1 MTPKYYKTALE
12 YLKKDKKLT
21 KIIDSLPPLVFKTLD
36 DPYFAL
42 LASIASQQL
51 SVKAADTIFERFCA
65 AFPKKY
71 PTPKLVIKKTPDEL
85 RAMGLSYQ
93 KANYMQNVAQ
103 FALDNN
109 FSKPHLNMLDDE
121 AIIAY
126 LTPIKGVGKWT
137 VQMLLLFEMQR
148 PDIFAPDD
156 LGIQQGMQLIYN
168 IKSEGKQLKLD
179 MEKIAA
185 KWQPYRSIACRYVWR
200 AKDLAK
206 VASSLREPQGPSAT
220 V

>member
-1 MTPKYYKTALE
+1 MTPKYYKAALE

-21 KIIDSLPPLVFKTLD
+21 KIIDSLPPLVFKTLN

-42 LASIASQQL
+42 LESVASQQL
-51 SVKAADTIFERFCA
+51 SVKAADTIFGRFCA
-65 AFPKKY
+65 IFPKNY
-71 PTPKLVIKKTPDEL
+71 PSPKLVIKKTPDEL

-103 FALDNN
+103 FALDND
-109 FSKPHLNMLDDE
+109 FSKSYLNTLDDD

-137 VQMLLLFEMQR
+137 VQMLLMFEMQR

-168 IKSEGKQLKLD
+168 IKSEGKQLKID
-179 MEKIAA
+179 MAKIAE
-185 KWQPYRSIACRYVWR
+185 KWQPYRSVASRYIWR

-206 VASSLREPQGPSAT
+206 VASRASAT
-220 V
+220 E